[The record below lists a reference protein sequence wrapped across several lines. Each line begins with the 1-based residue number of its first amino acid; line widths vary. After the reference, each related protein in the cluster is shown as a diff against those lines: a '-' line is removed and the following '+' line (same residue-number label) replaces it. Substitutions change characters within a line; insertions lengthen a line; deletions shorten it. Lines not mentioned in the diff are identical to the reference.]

1 MGTSDSKTANGESPE
16 GVTDL
21 SKRSWIDGFKRTLKA
36 FKAYQLTIWA
46 ASLTYFGVLSI
57 FPAQL
62 VMVSILGMLGDSV
75 TVLLVLVSLLLAVS
89 TGARPNVKLPFRLDL
104 ARQPARGARLGA
116 GVDRLRV
123 LRLELQLLQ
132 QDLRCARRPDRV
144 PAVALDHEHLRPAR
158 ADSTPRSSAAARSR
172 PARSPTRSEQFVE
185 VRDNEKIED

>member
-89 TGARPNVKLPFRLDL
+89 TGARP
-104 ARQPARGARLGA
+104 
-116 GVDRLRV
+116 
-123 LRLELQLLQ
+123 
-132 QDLRCARRPDRV
+132 
-144 PAVALDHEHLRPAR
+144 
-158 ADSTPRSSAAARSR
+158 T
-172 PARSPTRSEQFVE
+172 
-185 VRDNEKIED
+185 